1 MILAKQKDKLI
12 NRLIAEGYLKTDAVI
27 KAFRKVPR
35 ELFVPDEYK
44 EYSYVDEPLPIAE
57 GQTISQPLTVAVMTE
72 ELDIKPRQKIL
83 EIGTGSG
90 YQTALLAEVVGE
102 TGKIVTVERIPK
114 LAGEAKAR
122 LEKLGYKNIEFV
134 TGDGTLGYK
143 KREPYD
149 RIIATASAPDVPE
162 SLKMQLKTDGIM
174 VLPVGSFVQNMIK
187 IIKTPYGYEK
197 HNLGFFQFVPMI
209 GEEGFK

>member
-1 MILAKQKDKLI
+1 MILVKEKDKLI
-12 NRLIAEGYLKTDAVI
+12 NKLIAEGYLKTDAVI
-27 KAFRKVPR
+27 RAFRKVPR

-114 LAGEAKAR
+114 LAGEAKTR

-143 KREPYD
+143 KENRTTGLLRLHRLLMFP
-149 RIIATASAPDVPE
+149 RA
-162 SLKMQLKTDGIM
+162 
-174 VLPVGSFVQNMIK
+174 
-187 IIKTPYGYEK
+187 
-197 HNLGFFQFVPMI
+197 
-209 GEEGFK
+209 